1 MVFQNHLH
9 YSVGREGEGVFPT
22 PWQSKLFHI
31 ADFTIWESDEIMI
44 CICIANWDPFPF
56 WGFNSI
62 QVIFET
68 YVGWNKSRADY
79 ISLEKGRINKASL
92 MRNDDLCTD

>member
-1 MVFQNHLH
+1 MVFQNHLQS
-9 YSVGREGEGVFPT
+9 SVGREGEGVFPT
-22 PWQSKLFHI
+22 PWQSKLLHI

-62 QVIFET
+62 QV
-68 YVGWNKSRADY
+68 NLSRLKQKQSRLY
-79 ISLEKGRINKASL
+79 LPGEGSH
-92 MRNDDLCTD
+92 